1 MNKQQVD
8 LAILAGAQPISTVV
22 DRGVFAVAQPFAAS
36 EADPNANSIW
46 LNESDITPAEACQ
59 RIQSLSDMQF
69 YFRVARTQVEA
80 GGERNLRNAERITR
94 LCLIHPELGEAA
106 ISAST
111 SAKPNRMEQE

>member
-8 LAILAGAQPISTVV
+8 LAILADIQPINAVV
-22 DRGVFAVAQPFAAS
+22 DRGVFALAQPFAVA
-36 EADPNANSIW
+36 EADPTANSVW
-46 LNESDITPAEACQ
+46 LSESEVTPAEACQ
-59 RIQSLSDMQF
+59 RIQSKSDMQF
-69 YFRVARTQVEA
+69 YFRVARAQVEA

-111 SAKPNRMEQE
+111 SSKPNRMEPE